1 VEVSPDV
8 DECTV
13 LAVVTTAISSVLLRR
28 AEEIPESSRLGLCVP
43 SRFVPIGFWVS

>member
-8 DECTV
+8 DEFTV
-13 LAVVTTAISSVLLRR
+13 LAVVTTAI
-28 AEEIPESSRLGLCVP
+28 AEEIPESSRLGLRVP